1 MTATTKPRLDVYTRV
16 TNRIVEQLEQGVR
29 PWSRPWGSG
38 PISRPLRSNGEPY
51 HGVNVLVL
59 WDAAMTA
66 GYDSPHWLTFQQA
79 KQLGGFVRKGEHGT
93 GVVYISRFR
102 KKETDDDGEEV
113 EKEIPFLRE
122 YQVFNAD
129 QCEGLP
135 QQFSTHV
142 KSPVRPIEDVDQF
155 VRNTQAV
162 IIEGGNE
169 ASYSPRLDRIR
180 MPPLKA
186 FRSEADHAS
195 TLLHEL
201 AHWTGHESRLNRL
214 NRTDRFGSDGYAME
228 ELVAELSAAFLC
240 ADLQIHAEPR
250 EDHAAYIQCWLRVL
264 KKDRKAVFTAASQ
277 ASKAAEFLH
286 DLQAQPQAQTSSE
299 EMPTVMAF

>member
-1 MTATTKPRLDVYTRV
+1 MGFRPDLTAAAIERRTVSRCECARALGRSHDG
-16 TNRIVEQLEQGVR
+16 RIRQSALAHVPAGQTAR
-29 PWSRPWGSG
+29 R
-38 PISRPLRSNGEPY
+38 LRSQGR
-51 HGVNVLVL
+51 
-59 WDAAMTA
+59 A
-66 GYDSPHWLTFQQA
+66 
-79 KQLGGFVRKGEHGT
+79 RT

-113 EKEIPFLRE
+113 EKDIPFLKE
-122 YQVFNAD
+122 YQVFNTD

-135 QQFSTHV
+135 QQFSTQV
-142 KSPVRPIEDVDQF
+142 KSPVRPIEAVDQF

-169 ASYSPRLDRIR
+169 ASYSPRLDRIQ

-214 NRTDRFGSDGYAME
+214 DRTDRFGSDGLCRGGTRGRVIRRIPLCRPADPRRTPRRPRR
-228 ELVAELSAAFLC
+228 LHPLLASSPQKRSQSCCHCGLAGIQSRSVSA
-240 ADLQIHAEPR
+240 
-250 EDHAAYIQCWLRVL
+250 
-264 KKDRKAVFTAASQ
+264 
-277 ASKAAEFLH
+277 
-286 DLQAQPQAQTSSE
+286 
-299 EMPTVMAF
+299 